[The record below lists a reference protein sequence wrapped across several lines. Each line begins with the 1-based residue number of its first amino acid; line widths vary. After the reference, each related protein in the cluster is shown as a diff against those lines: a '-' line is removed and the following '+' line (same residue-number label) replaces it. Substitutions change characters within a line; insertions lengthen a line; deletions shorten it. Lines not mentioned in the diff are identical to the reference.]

1 MTCQK
6 TFPVTEIM
14 KKYYTIA
21 ILLLVITI
29 AGCGQKRLP
38 PPYPQAPQPAEP
50 VVSGKPIDSPYQDED
65 ASQLKQ
71 GPQPMDAPD
80 LAGAEYGF
88 EESDPK
94 LRPRSAGFVNDRINF
109 YQTKLELWKQVDQQS
124 TIASLDAEQTQI
136 MVNCFRD
143 LQTVLNGYQNLHS
156 QIFQQGG
163 DPDQLSLEN
172 IVGLQR
178 QDIAF
183 LGTPCTQLLETTGSD
198 GSGLMAQKSGSFSMM
213 EHQINELY
221 EAGAYDQL
229 VQVWASIPAE
239 HKSGMN
245 KATVLAYADALLY
258 LDQPAQAAEAY
269 QQVVDSM
276 SAESNRDDDLLSMR
290 KRLADM
296 YAAAGNFFAAEGQ
309 YEELLREYADIG
321 KLNDWATLQLSML
334 ERSMKGSPELT
345 DYSELLRGYLRF
357 IPAKDGY
364 GIVYQA
370 ETFLQQYPYSPVS
383 PNVDIIKD
391 ETTAAAD
398 RWFAESLAEADRL
411 VQNKQLEEAITL
423 LQSLPQDKLSSEN
436 LQKLIEKLDGLVL
449 AEAVERETFKI
460 EKMQALQSTWN
471 EGAAHAES
479 GDYDAAIAVFNQLLG
494 TEYDARAQ
502 EQIDELSLTVA
513 KNERRR
519 AADLFVRSMKTDD
532 PESRKDLLVESR
544 QVLKDI
550 LGKYPD
556 VEVADKVRG
565 NIDTVEKKMNELDP
579 MLLPELEEQ
588 ERQRERLQENEIDGF
603 DIEPSG
609 QTTPARTPAAQ
620 VLPVPPPQALQ

>member
-1 MTCQK
+1 
-6 TFPVTEIM
+6 M

-21 ILLLVITI
+21 VLLLVFII

-38 PPYPQAPQPAEP
+38 PPYPQAPDPAEP
-50 VVSGKPIDSPYQDED
+50 AATGKPIDSPSQDED

-71 GPQPMDAPD
+71 GPQPMATPD
-80 LAGAEYGF
+80 LADAEYVF
-88 EESDPK
+88 KESDPK
-94 LRPRSAGFVNDRINF
+94 LRPLSAGFVNDRINI
-109 YQTKLELWKQVDQQS
+109 YQKKLDLWKQVDQQS

-143 LQTVLNGYQNLHS
+143 LQTVLNGYQNMHS
-156 QIFQQGG
+156 QIFQKGG
-163 DPDQLSLEN
+163 DPDQLNLEN

-183 LGTPCTQLLETTGSD
+183 LETPCTQLLDTAGIEESAF
-198 GSGLMAQKSGSFSMM
+198 MAEKSGSFFPV
-213 EHQINELY
+213 ERQINELY
-221 EAGAYDQL
+221 EAGEYDQ
-229 VQVWASIPAE
+229 VVRVWASIPAE
-239 HKSGMN
+239 QKSGVN

-258 LDQPAQAAEAY
+258 LDQPAQPAEAY

-276 SAESNRDDDLLSMR
+276 SAEPSLDDDLLSMR

-309 YEELLREYADIG
+309 YDELLRDYDDIG
-321 KLNDWATLQLSML
+321 KFNDWAKLQLSMF

-370 ETFLQQYPYSPVS
+370 EKFLQQYPYSPVS

-391 ETTAAAD
+391 EARAAAD
-398 RWFAESLAEADRL
+398 RWFSGNLAEADKL
-411 VQNKQLEEAITL
+411 SQNKQLEEAITL
-423 LQSLPQDKLSSEN
+423 LQSLPQDKLSPEN
-436 LQKLIEKLDGLVL
+436 LQILTEKLDGLVL
-449 AEAVERETFKI
+449 AEAVERETVKI
-460 EKMQALQSTWN
+460 EKMQALQSIWN
-471 EGAAHAES
+471 EGAAHSES

-494 TEYDARAQ
+494 TEYDDRAQ
-502 EQIDELSLTVA
+502 EQIDELSLTAA

-532 PESRKDLLVESR
+532 PENRKQLLVESR
-544 QVLKDI
+544 EVLKDI

-565 NIDTVEKKMNELDP
+565 NIGTVEKKMNELDP

-603 DIEPSG
+603 DIESSSPITP
-609 QTTPARTPAAQ
+609 TTPPAAQ
-620 VLPVPPPQALQ
+620 MLPVHTPQSRQ